1 MKKNCEKISGKV
13 RTTIFHQEPAPS
25 CGNFRDAIYA
35 TTCFV
40 RNCVLVLS
48 ALFFTRECFNRICAA
63 AFFYAAFAAD
73 ELWRRDQ
80 AAHSAIITAIR
91 ILAALITQH
100 IDVSADLRWILPA
113 REVKTMAIYEPA
125 AGRCRECRCNHR
137 RSRGNCTARLGRCA
151 ACDRQGEHY
160 NTYRRYDEGNFHQN
174 FTFAD
179 TTDSRDAI

>member
-1 MKKNCEKISGKV
+1 MGKNYEKISGKV

-25 CGNFRDAIYA
+25 CGNSRDAIYA

-48 ALFFTRECFNRICAA
+48 ALFFARECFSRICAA

-80 AAHSAIITAIR
+80 AARSAIITAIS
-91 ILAALITQH
+91 ILAALIA
-100 IDVSADLRWILPA
+100 DLVDRSAYLRWIWPT
-113 REVKTMAIYEPA
+113 REVKTMAIYEPT
-125 AGRCRECRCNHR
+125 AGRCRECRCDDR

-151 ACDRQGEHY
+151 ACDKQGEHD